1 MILSV
6 IDTVEVS
13 TVNSFSV
20 DTVRVRSS
28 GRDTVGDSVLKGKL
42 SGVCTVTSSLRDTV
56 RVTSSLRDTAVV
68 L

>member
-1 MILSV
+1 
-6 IDTVEVS
+6 
-13 TVNSFSV
+13 V

-42 SGVCTVTSSLRDTV
+42 SGVCTVTSSLRDIV

>member
-1 MILSV
+1 M
-6 IDTVEVS
+6 
-13 TVNSFSV
+13 

-42 SGVCTVTSSLRDTV
+42 SGVCTVTSSLRDIV